1 MKSILMILATFYM
14 AVANAQDTLPPPIE
28 ERHPFNYTW
37 WIIGVIIILALG
49 IGLYMLIKKDPK
61 KDAV

>member
-1 MKSILMILATFYM
+1 MKFILMILLSFDM
-14 AVANAQDTLPPPIE
+14 VAAAAQNTLPAPIE

-37 WIIGVIIILALG
+37 WIIGVVIVLALG
-49 IGLYMLIKKDPK
+49 IGLYLLIKKDPK